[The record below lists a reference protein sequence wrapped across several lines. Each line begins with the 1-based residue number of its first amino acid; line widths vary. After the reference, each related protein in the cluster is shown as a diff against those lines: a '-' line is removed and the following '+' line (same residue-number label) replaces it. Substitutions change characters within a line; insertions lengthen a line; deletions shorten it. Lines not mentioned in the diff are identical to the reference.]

1 MFEKNMKVA
10 YLLDFYADVLDE
22 HVKDVMKAYYEDDLS
37 LAEIASDVGISRQG
51 IRHLIKKGEESI
63 EFYESKLGLARRY
76 DELSS
81 VAASLSKVYER
92 ISETDSLKEEANV
105 IQDVIKVVLKG
116 NQDVPE
122 SN

>member
-22 HVKDVMKAYYEDDLS
+22 HVKSVMKAYYEDDLS

-51 IRHLIKKGEESI
+51 IRHLIKKGEERI
-63 EFYESKLGLARRY
+63 EFFESKLGLAKRY

-81 VAASLSKVYER
+81 VAESLSEVHRR
-92 ISETDSLKEEANV
+92 INRIDGLSEEANT
-105 IQDVIKVVLKG
+105 IDGAIKIILKG

-122 SN
+122 SY